1 MTNTRMN
8 ESAINASLDA
18 YLHGAQTGDALQAR
32 KLHELLDSM
41 LTERESEGGQFWL
54 TDHGRMVLADMH
66 RQLSHCAGNGDKLRD
81 TVLEAVQYKPQAGRW
96 NDTCDYL
103 HDLRIALTVANEL
116 CAQRGA
122 GKEPDVSLAARLVAD
137 SGEFG
142 LDAQQINAVYDKIAS
157 TVHGFR
163 EIPGC

>member
-8 ESAINASLDA
+8 EGAINASLDA

-41 LTERESEGGQFWL
+41 LTEREGEGGRFWL

-66 RQLSHCAGNGDKLRD
+66 RQLSQCAGNGDRLRD

-122 GKEPDVSLAARLVAD
+122 GKEPDVTLAAKIVAE

-142 LDAQQINAVYDKIAS
+142 LHESHISNVYEKIAS
-157 TVHGFR
+157 TVQGFR

>member
-8 ESAINASLDA
+8 EGAINASLDA
-18 YLHGAQTGDALQAR
+18 FLHGAQAGDALQAR

-41 LTERESEGGQFWL
+41 LTEREGDSGQLWL

-66 RQLSHCAGNGDKLRD
+66 RQLSHCAGSGEHLRD
-81 TVLEAVQYKPQAGRW
+81 TVLEAVQYKPHSGHW

-122 GKEPDVSLAARLVAD
+122 GKEPDASLAVKLVAD

-142 LDAQQINAVYDKIAS
+142 LDEARISQVYDKIAS